1 MPVVEVARMM
11 GTSPGIVS
19 GWKEEYSTLFD
30 RLIRKSAEQ
39 LDNTTGGV
47 RVRRKAYL
55 SGCTASEEV
64 ESELRA
70 CKIRYSVIE
79 NVTAVAR
86 ELLRSGN
93 VLANLQRPVY
103 GEDASSTFL
112 PPPAGSS
119 PIDRESANLL
129 ILVNAQLAQTS
140 GSASETMLSGSV
152 KGEIDELRWRT
163 FVGNNVKL
171 DEPILQDI
179 AMEFSL
185 HAVLDTWMDAIRA
198 FYTSSMDA
206 LLLGHVLIQ
215 KSGIQ

>member
-1 MPVVEVARMM
+1 M
-11 GTSPGIVS
+11 VS
-19 GWKEEYSTLFD
+19 GWKEEYSILLD

-47 RVRRKAYL
+47 RVSRKAYL

-103 GEDASSTFL
+103 GEDALSTFL
-112 PPPAGSS
+112 PPP
-119 PIDRESANLL
+119 
-129 ILVNAQLAQTS
+129 LVRLPST
-140 GSASETMLSGSV
+140 ASRRIS
-152 KGEIDELRWRT
+152 
-163 FVGNNVKL
+163 
-171 DEPILQDI
+171 
-179 AMEFSL
+179 
-185 HAVLDTWMDAIRA
+185 
-198 FYTSSMDA
+198 
-206 LLLGHVLIQ
+206 
-215 KSGIQ
+215 